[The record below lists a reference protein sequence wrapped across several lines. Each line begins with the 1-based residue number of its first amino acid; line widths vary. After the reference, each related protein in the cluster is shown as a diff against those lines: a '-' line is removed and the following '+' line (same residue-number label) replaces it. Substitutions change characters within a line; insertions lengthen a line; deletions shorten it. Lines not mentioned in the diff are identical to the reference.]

1 MAVLND
7 CLAKG
12 DYDGAIRTIEEIKS
26 SDTPIIASNVINTS
40 ANAFADENDKSVSE
54 ALQSTSQPIA
64 TPTQPPQQ
72 TQATPVPQRTQLAK
86 PPEAAA
92 TLFTNV

>member
-7 CLAKG
+7 CLSKG

-26 SDTPIIASNVINTS
+26 TDTPIISSNIINMS
-40 ANAFADENDKSVSE
+40 ANAFADENAQSVNE
-54 ALQSTSQPIA
+54 ALQSTVQPQA
-64 TPTQPPQQ
+64 TPAQPPQQ
-72 TQATPVPQRTQLAK
+72 TPATPVPQRTQFAK

-92 TLFTNV
+92 TLFTDV

>member
-26 SDTPIIASNVINTS
+26 TDTPIIASNVINMS
-40 ANAFADENDKSVSE
+40 ANAFADENDKSVAE
-54 ALQSTSQPIA
+54 ALQSTSQTVTAPA
-64 TPTQPPQQ
+64 QPAPVA
-72 TQATPVPQRTQLAK
+72 QATPVPQRTQFSK

>member
-26 SDTPIIASNVINTS
+26 SDTPIIASNVINMS
-40 ANAFADENDKSVSE
+40 ANAFADENDKSVAE
-54 ALQSTSQPIA
+54 ALRSTSQPVTA
-64 TPTQPPQQ
+64 PAQPA
-72 TQATPVPQRTQLAK
+72 QATPVPQRTQLGK